1 LVVDGSLKNSE
12 LSTTNWVYYTL
23 FTLQK
28 QIITEYSI
36 FIKSENKA
44 KSSMQKNLLVKLIIG
59 ISLIQLLIIAGLF
72 YYIKTQKEVLKDL
85 AVLKKTDLIFR
96 PDANLKNFYEP
107 KANTQQEND
116 IKWTGEKVLNTI
128 NSDSLN
134 ERYDYSPTYNQDE
147 GTKFRIITLGDS
159 FTYGMFVN
167 TADNFPEQLEDQLN
181 QSKPCSK
188 ISKYEVI
195 NLGVPGYDTEYSVR
209 RYKDRGQKYDPDLVI
224 WFVKRDDFDQITEII
239 ASDAQKITDQLRE
252 KGELE
257 GYHARGFYNPGF
269 EIAAHELEQ
278 KYGKKMILNHQ
289 TEALK
294 SLNLYFQKSLI
305 LLTFEDLN
313 SEYKNILVDFA
324 QTRSDT
330 YLFDGLPKLFED
342 EIFPDTHPNKKGYAR
357 ISGYLLENL
366 QKNNLL
372 SCF

>member
-1 LVVDGSLKNSE
+1 
-12 LSTTNWVYYTL
+12 
-23 FTLQK
+23 
-28 QIITEYSI
+28 
-36 FIKSENKA
+36 
-44 KSSMQKNLLVKLIIG
+44 MQKNLLVKLIVS

-72 YYIKTQKEVLKDL
+72 YYITTQKAVLKDL
-85 AVLKKTDLIFR
+85 SVLKKTDLTFR
-96 PDANLKNFYEP
+96 PDATLKNFYEP
-107 KANTQQEND
+107 KANTKQEND
-116 IKWTGEKVLNTI
+116 IKWTGDKVLNTI

-134 ERYDYSPTYNQDE
+134 ERYDYTPFHNQEED
-147 GTKFRIITLGDS
+147 TIFRIATLGDS

-209 RYKDRGQKYDPDLVI
+209 RYKDRGQKYNPDLVI
-224 WFVKRDDFDQITEII
+224 WFVKRDDFDQITELI
-239 ASDAQKITDQLRE
+239 ASDAQQITDQLSQ

-257 GYHARGFYNPGF
+257 RYHARGFYNPGF

-278 KYGKKMILNHQ
+278 KYGRKMILNHQ

-294 SLNLYFQKSLI
+294 SLNLYFQNKLV

-313 SEYKNILVDFA
+313 SEYKNILVDFV

-330 YLFDGLPKLFED
+330 YLFDGLLKLFED
-342 EIFPDTHPNKKGYAR
+342 EIFPDTHPNKKGYSR
-357 ISGYLLENL
+357 IADYLFDNL
-366 QKNNLL
+366 KTNNLL
-372 SCF
+372 GCF